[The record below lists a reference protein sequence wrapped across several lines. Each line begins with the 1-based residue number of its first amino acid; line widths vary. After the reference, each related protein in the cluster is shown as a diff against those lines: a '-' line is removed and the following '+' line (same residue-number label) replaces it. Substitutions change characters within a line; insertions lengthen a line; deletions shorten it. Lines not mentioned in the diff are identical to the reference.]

1 MNHELEESDRECQTY
16 VKGIFVAII
25 ALLLY
30 SYIIVLTYLFMLII
44 YKMKY

>member
-30 SYIIVLTYLFMLII
+30 SYIINTFILII